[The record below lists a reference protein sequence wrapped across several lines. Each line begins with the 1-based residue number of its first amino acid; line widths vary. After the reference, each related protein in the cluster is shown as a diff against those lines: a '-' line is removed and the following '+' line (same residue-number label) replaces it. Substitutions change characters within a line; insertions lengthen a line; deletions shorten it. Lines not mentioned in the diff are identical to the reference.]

1 MNNTTSS
8 TGQIVMLV
16 ALFAIMYFLLIRP
29 QKKQEKQVRE
39 MRSALKVGDDIVTIG
54 GICGKIVRV
63 KDNRLTIQVGAD
75 KTNLN
80 GQTIVL
86 YTNDQTKFDIEKWAV
101 SRLDEGRKETASKT
115 SKTEEEKKVTPKSM
129 KKLGKK
135 EDGAEEAVAETA
147 ADAE

>member
-1 MNNTTSS
+1 MNNS

-29 QKKQEKQVRE
+29 QKKQEKQIRD
-39 MRSALKVGDDIVTIG
+39 MRAALKVGDDIVTIG

-75 KTNLN
+75 KT
-80 GQTIVL
+80 
-86 YTNDQTKFDIEKWAV
+86 KFDIEKWAV
-101 SRLDEGRKETASKT
+101 SRLDEGRKEITVKASKD
-115 SKTEEEKKVTPKSM
+115 EEEKKVTPKSM

-135 EDGAEEAVAETA
+135 EEAAPAETA

>member
-1 MNNTTSS
+1 MNNS

-29 QKKQEKQVRE
+29 QKKQEKQIRD
-39 MRSALKVGDDIVTIG
+39 MRAALKVGDDIVTIG

-75 KTNLN
+75 KT
-80 GQTIVL
+80 
-86 YTNDQTKFDIEKWAV
+86 KFDIEKWAV
-101 SRLDEGRKETASKT
+101 SRLDEGHMESTVKASKD
-115 SKTEEEKKVTPKSM
+115 EEEKKVTPKSM

-135 EDGAEEAVAETA
+135 EEAAPAETA

>member
-75 KTNLN
+75 KT
-80 GQTIVL
+80 
-86 YTNDQTKFDIEKWAV
+86 KFDIEKWAV

>member
-1 MNNTTSS
+1 MNNATGS
-8 TGQIVMLV
+8 TAQIVMLV

-29 QKKQEKQVRE
+29 QKKQEKQVRD
-39 MRSALKVGDDIVTIG
+39 MRAALKVGDDIVTIG

-75 KTNLN
+75 KT
-80 GQTIVL
+80 
-86 YTNDQTKFDIEKWAV
+86 KFDIEKWAV
-101 SRLDEGRKETASKT
+101 SRLDEGRKDTVTKASKND
-115 SKTEEEKKVTPKSM
+115 EDEKKVTPKSM

-135 EDGAEEAVAETA
+135 EEAAAEEAPAAETA

>member
-1 MNNTTSS
+1 MEYQTM
-8 TGQIVMLV
+8 QIVMIV

-29 QKKQEKQVRE
+29 QKKQEKEIRD
-39 MRSALKVGDDIVTIG
+39 MRAALKVGDDIVTIG

-75 KTNLN
+75 K
-80 GQTIVL
+80 
-86 YTNDQTKFDIEKWAV
+86 TKFDIEKWAV

-135 EDGAEEAVAETA
+135 EDGTEEAVAETVA
-147 ADAE
+147 ETVADAE

>member
-1 MNNTTSS
+1 MNNTTGS

-75 KTNLN
+75 KT
-80 GQTIVL
+80 
-86 YTNDQTKFDIEKWAV
+86 KFDIDKWAV
-101 SRLDEGRKETASKT
+101 SDWMKAARKPLPRLPRL
-115 SKTEEEKKVTPKSM
+115 KKKRRLPPR
-129 KKLGKK
+129 
-135 EDGAEEAVAETA
+135 A
-147 ADAE
+147 

>member
-1 MNNTTSS
+1 MNNS

-29 QKKQEKQVRE
+29 QKKQEKQIRD
-39 MRSALKVGDDIVTIG
+39 MRAALKVGDDIVTIG

-75 KTNLN
+75 KT
-80 GQTIVL
+80 
-86 YTNDQTKFDIEKWAV
+86 KFDIEKWAV
-101 SRLDEGRKETASKT
+101 SRLDEGHKESTVKASKDD
-115 SKTEEEKKVTPKSM
+115 EEKKVTPKSM

-135 EDGAEEAVAETA
+135 EEAAPAETA

>member
-1 MNNTTSS
+1 MNNTTGS
-8 TGQIVMLV
+8 TGSIVMLV

-75 KTNLN
+75 KT
-80 GQTIVL
+80 
-86 YTNDQTKFDIEKWAV
+86 KFDIEKWAV
-101 SRLDEGRKETASKT
+101 SRLDEGHKETASKT

>member
-1 MNNTTSS
+1 MNNATGS

-29 QKKQEKQVRE
+29 QKKQEKQVRD
-39 MRSALKVGDDIVTIG
+39 MRAALKVGDDIVTIG

-75 KTNLN
+75 KT
-80 GQTIVL
+80 
-86 YTNDQTKFDIEKWAV
+86 KFDIEKWAV
-101 SRLDEGRKETASKT
+101 SRLDEGRKDTVTKT
-115 SKTEEEKKVTPKSM
+115 SKNEEEEKKVTPKSM

-135 EDGAEEAVAETA
+135 EEAAAEEAPAAETA

>member
-1 MNNTTSS
+1 MNNTTGS

-75 KTNLN
+75 KT
-80 GQTIVL
+80 
-86 YTNDQTKFDIEKWAV
+86 KFDIEKWAV

-115 SKTEEEKKVTPKSM
+115 SKTEEEKKVSPKSM

-135 EDGAEEAVAETA
+135 EDGAEEAVTETA
-147 ADAE
+147 ADVE

>member
-1 MNNTTSS
+1 MNNS

-29 QKKQEKQVRE
+29 QKKQEKQIRD
-39 MRSALKVGDDIVTIG
+39 MRAALKVGDDIVTIG

-75 KTNLN
+75 KT
-80 GQTIVL
+80 
-86 YTNDQTKFDIEKWAV
+86 KFDIEKWAV
-101 SRLDEGRKETASKT
+101 SRLDEGRKENTVKASKD
-115 SKTEEEKKVTPKSM
+115 EEEKKVTPKSM

-135 EDGAEEAVAETA
+135 EEAAEAPAETA
-147 ADAE
+147 VDAE